1 MRKIVLVSILALFV
15 LVAFVPLSTAE
26 MAKEGSGSTT
36 SIYSGTF
43 KTIPLDENHF
53 VITYQNKGAI
63 VSDTGEGPFHNMSL
77 YHVGT
82 IYFENGVG
90 KLLGYMTCTDPE
102 GDKVLIELR
111 EDSTK
116 SPPAVNS
123 GTGKYIYGTGKF
135 TGIEGTMEY
144 KRWYVRPATKD
155 TLSSNSQIQNQLENT
170 LN

>member
-15 LVAFVPLSTAE
+15 LVAFVPVSTAE
-26 MAKEGSGSTT
+26 MAKEGTGSTT

-43 KTIPLDENHF
+43 KTVPLDENHL
-53 VITYQNKGAI
+53 VLTYQNKGAI

-77 YHVGT
+77 YNVGI

-90 KLLGYMTCTDPE
+90 KLLGYITCTDPE
-102 GDKVLIELR
+102 GDKVLIEIR

-116 SPPAVNS
+116 LPPAANS

-144 KRWYVRPATKD
+144 KRWYLRPATKD
-155 TLSSNSQIQNQLENT
+155 TYQAIGKSKSSWKIP
-170 LN
+170 